1 MQTGWL
7 IALAACRLPAQV
19 KVGHSMNAVIIAV
32 LVMVGLSLARVSVV
46 LALVVGALVGG
57 LVGGL
62 SIEDTLAAFND
73 GVGNGAKVALAY
85 ATLGAFAVAISRSGL
100 PDLLANRL
108 IRMLGMGTSASRQAT
123 VKYLLLG
130 SVLLVA
136 ISSQNLI
143 PVHIAFIP
151 ILIPPLL
158 KVMNQLR
165 MDRRAVACALTFG
178 LTAPY
183 MLLPVGFG
191 AIFLNDILLA
201 NINNAGAAL
210 GLEIDRSMV
219 PVAMGVPVAGMF
231 LGLLVAVFIS
241 YRRPRDYE
249 MAELAEGHAHGE
261 SSDSTP
267 SQPHTLGLVMS
278 VVAII
283 AALAIQLYTGSMIL
297 GGLVGFSLLSV
308 GGIFKWREADDLF
321 TSGMR
326 MMALIGFIMIS
337 ASGFAAVM
345 EATGDVTSLV
355 TTSVDVIGDNRGLAA
370 LLMLLV
376 GLFITLGIGSS
387 FSTIPIIAA
396 LFVPMAIEFGFSPL
410 ATVALVGTA
419 AALGDAGSPASDST
433 LGPTSGLNVD
443 RQHDHIWDS
452 VVPTFLHYNIP
463 LIAFGWAAAMA
474 L

>member
-1 MQTGWL
+1 
-7 IALAACRLPAQV
+7 
-19 KVGHSMNAVIIAV
+19 MNAVIIAV

-46 LALVVGALVGG
+46 FALVVGALVGG

-62 SIEDTLAAFND
+62 SIEDTLSAFNE
-73 GVGNGAKVALAY
+73 GVGGGAQVALAY

-100 PDLLANRL
+100 PDLLARWL
-108 IRMLGMGTSASRQAT
+108 IGMLGQEATEARQAT
-123 VKYLLLG
+123 VKALLLTA
-130 SVLLVA
+130 VLLVS

-165 MDRRAVACALTFG
+165 LDRRAVACALTFG

-201 NINNAGAAL
+201 NINRAGDVL
-210 GLEIDRSMV
+210 GLEITRGMV
-219 PVAMGVPVAGMF
+219 PMAMAVPVGGMA
-231 LGLLVAVFIS
+231 LGLAVALFIS
-241 YRRPRDYE
+241 YRKPREYQALDLATSNVPHHHPE
-249 MAELAEGHAHGE
+249 SHAE
-261 SSDSTP
+261 
-267 SQPHTLGLVMS
+267 PHTLGLVMAGA
-278 VVAII
+278 AIV
-283 AALAIQLYTGSMIL
+283 AALGIQLWTGSMVL
-297 GGLVGFSLLSV
+297 GGLVGFALLSV

-345 EATGDVTSLV
+345 NATGHIDTLV
-355 TTSVDVIGDNRGLAA
+355 QSSFDIIGDNRGLAA
-370 LLMLLV
+370 LIMLLV

-396 LFVPMAIEFGFSPL
+396 IFVPLAVQFGFSPL

-463 LIAFGWAAAMA
+463 LIAFGWAAAM
-474 L
+474 LF

>member
-1 MQTGWL
+1 
-7 IALAACRLPAQV
+7 
-19 KVGHSMNAVIIAV
+19 MNAVIIAV

-46 LALVVGALVGG
+46 FALVVGALVGG

-62 SIEDTLAAFND
+62 SIEDTLSAFNE
-73 GVGNGAKVALAY
+73 GVGGGAQVALAY

-100 PDLLANRL
+100 PDLLARRL
-108 IRMLGMGTSASRQAT
+108 ISLLGQEASASRQAT
-123 VKYLLLG
+123 VKTLLLTA
-130 SVLLVA
+130 VLLVS

-165 MDRRAVACALTFG
+165 LDRRAVACALTFG

-201 NINNAGAAL
+201 NINRAGDVL
-210 GLEIDRSMV
+210 GLEITRGMV
-219 PVAMGVPVAGMF
+219 PMAMAVPVGGMA
-231 LGLLVAVFIS
+231 LGLAVALFIS
-241 YRRPRDYE
+241 YRKPREYQALDLATTNVPHHHPE
-249 MAELAEGHAHGE
+249 SHAE
-261 SSDSTP
+261 
-267 SQPHTLGLVMS
+267 PHTLGLVMAG
-278 VVAII
+278 VAIV
-283 AALAIQLYTGSMIL
+283 AALGIQLWTGSMVL
-297 GGLVGFSLLSV
+297 GGLVGFALLSV

-345 EATGDVTSLV
+345 NATGHIDTLV
-355 TTSVDVIGDNRGLAA
+355 QSSFDIIGDNRGLAA
-370 LLMLLV
+370 LIMLLV

-396 LFVPMAIEFGFSPL
+396 IFVPLAVQFGFSPL

-463 LIAFGWAAAMA
+463 LIAFGWAAAM
-474 L
+474 LF

>member
-1 MQTGWL
+1 
-7 IALAACRLPAQV
+7 
-19 KVGHSMNAVIIAV
+19 MNAVILAV

-46 LALVVGALVGG
+46 FALVVGALVGG

-62 SIEDTLAAFND
+62 SLDSTLAAFNE
-73 GVGNGAKVALAY
+73 GVGGGAKVALAY

-100 PDLLANRL
+100 PDLLAQRL
-108 IRMLGMGTSASRQAT
+108 IRLLGQDATHRRQRA

-136 ISSQNLI
+136 VSSQNLI

-165 MDRRAVACALTFG
+165 LDRRAVACALTFG

-201 NINNAGAAL
+201 NINSAGEAL
-210 GLEIDRSMV
+210 GLEISRGMV
-219 PVAMGVPVAGMF
+219 PLAMGVPVAGMA
-231 LGLLVAVFIS
+231 LGLIVAVAFS
-241 YRRPRDYE
+241 YRKPRNYADS
-249 MAELAEGHAHGE
+249 ELVTSNQPHYPAHG
-261 SSDSTP
+261 DDQAQAVST
-267 SQPHTLGLVMS
+267 SGLVMS
-278 VVAII
+278 VVAIL
-283 AALAIQLYTGSMIL
+283 AALGIQLYSGSMVL
-297 GGLVGFSLLSV
+297 GGLVGFALLSV

-337 ASGFAAVM
+337 ASGFASVM
-345 EATGDVTSLV
+345 EATGEVDTLV
-355 TTSVDVIGDNRGLAA
+355 QSSFDAIGDNQGLAA

-387 FSTIPIIAA
+387 FSTIPIIATI
-396 LFVPMAIEFGFSPL
+396 FVPLAVQFGFSDL

-463 LIAFGWAAAMA
+463 LIAFGWLAAMTF
-474 L
+474 

>member
-1 MQTGWL
+1 
-7 IALAACRLPAQV
+7 
-19 KVGHSMNAVIIAV
+19 MNAVILAV

-46 LALVVGALVGG
+46 FALVVGALVGG

-62 SIEDTLAAFND
+62 SLGDTLAAFND
-73 GVGNGAKVALAY
+73 GVGGGAKVALAY
-85 ATLGAFAVAISRSGL
+85 ATLGAFAVAISRAGL
-100 PDLLANRL
+100 PDLLAQRL
-108 IRMLGMGTSASRQAT
+108 IGLLNQEASARRQAA
-123 VKYLLLG
+123 VKYTLIG

-165 MDRRAVACALTFG
+165 LDRRAVACALTFG
-178 LTAPY
+178 LTATY

-191 AIFLNDILLA
+191 AIFLNDILLT
-201 NINNAGAAL
+201 NINEAGQSL
-210 GLEIDRSMV
+210 GLEITRGMV
-219 PVAMGVPVAGMF
+219 PLAMSVPVGGMA
-231 LGLLVAVFIS
+231 LGLLVALFLS
-241 YRRPRDYE
+241 YRKPRDYD
-249 MAELAEGHAHGE
+249 ALDA
-261 SSDSTP
+261 STSNLP
-267 SQPHTLGLVMS
+267 HRQERVEIHTLGLVMS
-278 VVAII
+278 VVAIV
-283 AALAIQLYTGSMIL
+283 AALGIQLYSGSMIL
-297 GGLVGFSLLSV
+297 GGLVGFALLSV
-308 GGIFKWREADDLF
+308 GGVFKWREADDLF

-345 EATGDVTSLV
+345 NATGEIELLV
-355 TTSVDVIGDNRGLAA
+355 DNAFDIIGDNQGLAA
-370 LLMLLV
+370 LIMLLV

-396 LFVPMAIEFGFSPL
+396 IYVPLAVQFGFSPL

-433 LGPTSGLNVD
+433 LGPTSGLSVD

-452 VVPTFLHYNIP
+452 VVPTFIHYNIP
-463 LIAFGWAAAMA
+463 LIAFGWLAAMW

>member
-1 MQTGWL
+1 
-7 IALAACRLPAQV
+7 
-19 KVGHSMNAVIIAV
+19 MNAVILAV
-32 LVMVGLSLARVSVV
+32 LVMVALSLARVSVV
-46 LALVVGALVGG
+46 FALVVGALVGG

-62 SIEDTLAAFND
+62 SLEQTLDAFNQ
-73 GVGNGAKVALAY
+73 GVGGGAQVALAY

-100 PDLLANRL
+100 PDMLANRL
-108 IRMLGMGTSASRQAT
+108 ITLLGKEENSAVHQAR
-123 VKYLLLG
+123 VKMLLLTA
-130 SVLLVA
+130 VLLVA
-136 ISSQNLI
+136 ISSQNAI

-151 ILIPPLL
+151 VLIPPLL
-158 KVMNQLR
+158 TVMNRLKL
-165 MDRRAVACALTFG
+165 DRRAVACALTFG

-201 NINNAGAAL
+201 NLNSAGEPL
-210 GLEIDRSMV
+210 GLEITRGMV
-219 PVAMGVPVAGMF
+219 PMAMAVPVGGMA
-231 LGLLVAVFIS
+231 LGLIVALFWS
-241 YRRPRDYE
+241 YRRPREYQAQD
-249 MAELAEGHAHGE
+249 MANANVAEGHA
-261 SSDSTP
+261 P
-267 SQPHTLGLVMS
+267 PKPHMLGLVMS
-278 VVAII
+278 GVAIV
-283 AALAIQLYTGSMIL
+283 AALGLQLYSGSMIL
-297 GGLVGFSLLSV
+297 GGLVGIGLLSM

-337 ASGFAAVM
+337 AAGFAEVM
-345 EATGDVTSLV
+345 KTTGEIDALV
-355 TTSVDVIGDNRGLAA
+355 SGAFALFGDNRGLAA
-370 LLMLLV
+370 LVMLLV

-396 LFVPMAIEFGFSPL
+396 IFVPLAVQFGFSPM
-410 ATVALVGTA
+410 ATVVLVGTA

-443 RQHDHIWDS
+443 RQHDHMWDS

-463 LIAFGWAAAMA
+463 LVGFGWLAAMM

>member
-1 MQTGWL
+1 
-7 IALAACRLPAQV
+7 
-19 KVGHSMNAVIIAV
+19 MNAVILAV

-46 LALVVGALVGG
+46 FALIVGALVGG
-57 LVGGL
+57 MAGGL
-62 SIEDTLAAFND
+62 SLSDTLAAFNE
-73 GVGNGAKVALAY
+73 GVGGGAKVALAY
-85 ATLGAFAVAISRSGL
+85 ATLGAFAVAISRAGL
-100 PDLLANRL
+100 PQLLAQRL
-108 IRMLGMGTSASRQAT
+108 IRLLGHEATERRQAI
-123 VKYLLLG
+123 VKALLLS

-158 KVMNQLR
+158 TVMNQLR
-165 MDRRAVACALTFG
+165 LDRRAVACALTFG

-201 NINNAGAAL
+201 NINDAGQAL
-210 GLEIDRSMV
+210 GLEVSRGMV
-219 PVAMGVPVAGMF
+219 PLAMGIPVAGMA
-231 LGLLVAVFIS
+231 LGLLIALLVS
-241 YRRPRDYE
+241 YRQPRDYPE
-249 MAELAEGHAHGE
+249 QALAVRRPQPTVQEQRAAQA
-261 SSDSTP
+261 TP
-267 SQPHTLGLVMS
+267 DPDDETTIRPVGLAMS
-278 VVAII
+278 MVAIVT
-283 AALAIQLYTGSMIL
+283 ALGIQLYSGSMIV
-297 GGLVGFSLLSV
+297 GGLVGFGLLSL

-321 TSGMR
+321 TAGMR
-326 MMALIGFIMIS
+326 MMALIGFIMI
-337 ASGFAAVM
+337 AAAGFAAVM
-345 EATGDVTSLV
+345 KATGEIDTLV
-355 TTSVDVIGDNRGLAA
+355 QQAFAVIGDNQGLAA
-370 LLMLLV
+370 LVMLLV

-396 LFVPMAIEFGFSPL
+396 IYVPLAVQFGFSEL
-410 ATVALVGTA
+410 ATIALVGTA

-452 VVPTFLHYNIP
+452 VVPTFIHYNIP
-463 LIAFGWAAAMA
+463 LIVFGWLAAMY